1 MRTTVDKAG
10 RLVIPRALRDRV
22 GLGEGEVEIS
32 CEGAGIRIEPV
43 AGAGLVEQG
52 GRLVIPASGAA
63 VDDDG
68 VRELRLGDQ
77 R

>member
-1 MRTTVDKAG
+1 M
-10 RLVIPRALRDRV
+10 VIPRALRELV
-22 GLGEGEVEIS
+22 GLADGEVEIS

-43 AGAGLVEQG
+43 AGEGLVEEG
-52 GRLVIPASGAA
+52 GRLVTPASGAV
-63 VDDDG
+63 VDDDA